1 MTERNDVLVAD
12 YLSRIS
18 RATAGLPP
26 EQRDE
31 LLRDLQEHID
41 TGRAELDEETE
52 AQVRDILERLGEP
65 SVIARAA
72 AEDAGLLPAYA
83 GQAPAY
89 AMAPVAM
96 PPQVPPSAGQ
106 ATKRSPIPII
116 ITIAVIA
123 VVIVLCLGFAF
134 VSRSSTDMPAPAPA
148 IPS

>member
-12 YLSRIS
+12 YLSRVS

-31 LLRDLQEHID
+31 LLRDLQEHIE

-72 AEDAGLLPAYA
+72 AEDAGPLPAYA
-83 GQAPAY
+83 GHAPAY
-89 AMAPVAM
+89 AMPPVITPLSPGKA
-96 PPQVPPSAGQ
+96 A
-106 ATKRSPIPII
+106 KRSPVPII

-123 VVIVLCLGFAF
+123 FVIALCLGFAF
-134 VSRSSTDMPAPAPA
+134 IGHASSEMPAPAP

>member
-12 YLSRIS
+12 YLSRVS

-31 LLRDLQEHID
+31 LLRDLREHIE

-65 SVIARAA
+65 AVIARAA

-83 GQAPAY
+83 GQGPAY
-89 AMAPVAM
+89 AMPAGM
-96 PPQVPPSAGQ
+96 PPQIPVPAK
-106 ATKRSPIPII
+106 AADRSPVPII

-123 VVIVLCLGFAF
+123 VVIALCLSALFFGQ
-134 VSRSSTDMPAPAPA
+134 SSEMPAPAPA
-148 IPS
+148 VPS